1 MKLGLSSYTYSW
13 AVGVKGYPPDKPL
26 TVMDLLDKA
35 VQSGVHLL
43 QIIDNLPFERISREE
58 WRDFTRRAHELKIDL
73 EVGTSGIA
81 PDHLRAFIG
90 LARLFGSPFVRTVVD
105 TPECKPSE
113 DEIVRTIKSI
123 LPEFREAGLQ
133 LGIENHDRFKVQKWA
148 EIIERIDS
156 DLVGVVLD
164 TTNSFGASQ
173 GPEVVIE
180 VLGPRTINLHLKDYV
195 VYRHSYLFGFTIDGR
210 PAGQGHLD
218 IPWLLRRMRE
228 LGRDPNVIL
237 ELWTPKQVTLAETI
251 ALEERWAAASIE
263 CMRGY
268 IPL

>member
-35 VQSGVHLL
+35 VGSGVHLL
-43 QIIDNLPFERISREE
+43 QVIDNLPFDRISLEE
-58 WRDFTRRAHELKIDL
+58 WKDFAQKARELKIDL

-81 PDHLRAFIG
+81 PDHLRNFIG

-105 TPECKPSE
+105 TPECKPGE

-148 EIIERIDS
+148 EIIDRIDS

-173 GPEVVIE
+173 GPEVVVD
-180 VLGPRTINLHLKDYV
+180 VLGPRTINLHLKDYM

-210 PAGQGHLD
+210 PAGQGQLD
-218 IPWLLRRMRE
+218 VPWLLQRMKD

-237 ELWTPKQVTLAETI
+237 ELWTPKQSSLPETI
-251 ALEERWAAASIE
+251 ALEERWAAASVDG
-263 CMRGY
+263 MRRYVPG
-268 IPL
+268 